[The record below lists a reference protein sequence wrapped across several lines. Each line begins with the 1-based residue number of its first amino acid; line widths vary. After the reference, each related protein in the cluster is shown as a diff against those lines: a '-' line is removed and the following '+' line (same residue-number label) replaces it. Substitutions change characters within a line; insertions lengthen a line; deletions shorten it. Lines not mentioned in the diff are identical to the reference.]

1 MLLPMLK
8 AVEKMLPKPDEP
20 LELSRTRVLC
30 AREIL
35 SQIILNLEQ
44 EETHHPKLVFK
55 EAVQLGASSAPQA
68 TVSAPANPAKV
79 EPLYQASVD
88 VDNKLME
95 IKNLPMDAMVE
106 IDGKV
111 MTHKEAIGRKFMKGK
126 IL

>member
-35 SQIILNLEQ
+35 NQIILNLEQ
-44 EETHHPKLVFK
+44 TNNLGQK
-55 EAVQLGASSAPQA
+55 EAVQLGTSSAPQA
-68 TVSAPANPAKV
+68 ARSAPAIPAKE
-79 EPLYQASVD
+79 EPLYQASVNT
-88 VDNKLME
+88 DNTLME
-95 IKNLPMDAMVE
+95 IKNLPMDAMIE

-111 MTHKEAIGRKFMKGK
+111 MTHKEAIGRKFVKGK